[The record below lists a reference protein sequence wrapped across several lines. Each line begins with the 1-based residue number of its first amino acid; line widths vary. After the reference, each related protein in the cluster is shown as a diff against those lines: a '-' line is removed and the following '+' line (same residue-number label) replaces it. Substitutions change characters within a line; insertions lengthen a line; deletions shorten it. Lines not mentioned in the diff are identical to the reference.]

1 MPILKGVVTGQGSS
15 WLGVWVEMSREA
27 SFFECALRVF
37 SSCRAGRLSDVDVS
51 EVKKQHPGGSP
62 GDDLSCVWVL
72 GTGEEPM
79 QEVVG
84 EHVNLL
90 ALHPTTRKP
99 TENY

>member
-1 MPILKGVVTGQGSS
+1 
-15 WLGVWVEMSREA
+15 MSREA
-27 SFFECALRVF
+27 SCFQVAEP
-37 SSCRAGRLSDVDVS
+37 AGCPSLTSLKL
-51 EVKKQHPGGSP
+51 KKQHPGGSP

-72 GTGEEPM
+72 ETGEEPM

-90 ALHPTTRKP
+90 ALHPTTRKN